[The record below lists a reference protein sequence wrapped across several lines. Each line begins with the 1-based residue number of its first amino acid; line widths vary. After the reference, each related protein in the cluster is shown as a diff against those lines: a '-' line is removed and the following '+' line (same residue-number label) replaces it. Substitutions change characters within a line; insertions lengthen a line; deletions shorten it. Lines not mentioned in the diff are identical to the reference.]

1 MVYIIVLRIQFYVQH
16 NKKEKTMANSS
27 FVVFSQAADGAVST
41 TAAAAPAATATTTAT
56 STAPD
61 ASTQAPPPSANMM
74 MIPIIIVFVVFI
86 AISMRTSSK
95 EKKKREEM
103 MNSIRKG
110 TKVMTNGGIFGEI
123 AEVQKDQYLL
133 KIANNVQIAIS
144 RSAIAQ
150 VIQPSADASEQKAEV
165 TKK

>member
-1 MVYIIVLRIQFYVQH
+1 
-16 NKKEKTMANSS
+16 MANSS

-41 TAAAAPAATATTTAT
+41 TAAAAPAADAATAT
-56 STAPD
+56 STAPG
-61 ASTQAPPPSANMM
+61 AATQAPPPSANMM

-150 VIQPSADASEQKAEV
+150 VIQPSAEASEQKAEV